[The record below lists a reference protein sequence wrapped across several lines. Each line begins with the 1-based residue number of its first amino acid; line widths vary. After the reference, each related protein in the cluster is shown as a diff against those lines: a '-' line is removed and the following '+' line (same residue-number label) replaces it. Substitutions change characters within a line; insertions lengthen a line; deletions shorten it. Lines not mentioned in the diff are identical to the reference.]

1 MLCWTF
7 SRRGK
12 SLRAKLFLLMPFR
25 FHFHSASHSDRGV
38 TFYWASWAGSQDNN
52 ELSAAAPHTT
62 QHTKECAAFLAFFS
76 LFVLLF
82 VFVNNI
88 KNYFSDSL
96 IPWML
101 VAPFF
106 RWFDVFLF
114 WRMIIIIIATTR
126 QHFLD
131 KSLNIFA
138 VHFGAGLINIIVLY
152 HII

>member
-1 MLCWTF
+1 MLCWTS

-12 SLRAKLFLLMPFR
+12 SLRAKLFLLMPFC
-25 FHFHSASHSDRGV
+25 FHFHSAHRSDRGV
-38 TFYWASWAGSQDNN
+38 TFYWASWAGSQDNEAFSSSPAHN
-52 ELSAAAPHTT
+52 NKKSARH
-62 QHTKECAAFLAFFS
+62 FLPLFHFLCFF
-76 LFVLLF
+76 LL
-82 VFVNNI
+82 FVNNI